1 MTLQGRILTSLLL
14 LAAACVNAAPAVAA
28 RHMTDETSHTAVS
41 VDETTP
47 DGQTTVNTVP
57 KTNGTTRSLPEAPA
71 PARNIVQHVR
81 RAPVSHTMHQWPVE
95 SEDQGGTLLFSD
107 SPEYV
112 AQDGILYQD
121 VVEGEARVLY
131 YHLNNQQTDKKVAVV
146 LESVADGFTSVRITR
161 GGYGLPSDDY
171 LAVGKASQM
180 MYYGQQTTGHLYMVK
195 NSRRLLDKTM
205 DSIVLHPG
213 QLVCG
218 VYDFT
223 ANHPV
228 RVSVIMYPADA
239 DPFVFLQTAKVQPKD
254 EMRLRGTFKN
264 MDRVLTGT
272 RPYDPAHDGMVY
284 VPLADNVHDLYRTGI
299 DATDGSEV
307 TDFGNYG
314 INYYLRL
321 PVQDDGGAVKYFL
334 SPLGGVYAGAMTV
347 ALNGG
352 TRSLLQTPFGRT
364 YFGDATPE
372 ETESVKKARE
382 AGLYIL
388 TKDAELA
395 DLGTYNSEDEV
406 EFEFSPPGAS
416 NLPANLIMMPAE

>member
-1 MTLQGRILTSLLL
+1 MILQEKILTGMLLL
-14 LAAACVNAAPAVAA
+14 LGVCLYADTALAA
-28 RHMTDETSHTAVS
+28 RHVADETSHT
-41 VDETTP
+41 
-47 DGQTTVNTVP
+47 TVNVETATASEGTTLAVQP
-57 KTNGTTRSLPEAPA
+57 QAEGTTRVVEAGTTTA
-71 PARNIVQHVR
+71 HHVSHVR
-81 RAPVSHTMHQWPVE
+81 RRPVSHTMHQWPVE
-95 SEDQGGTLLFSD
+95 SRDQGGTLLFSD

-112 AQDGILYQD
+112 AHDGILYQD
-121 VVEGEARVLY
+121 VVSGDARVLY

-146 LESVADGFTSVRITR
+146 LESVEEGFTSVRITR

-180 MYYGQQTTGHLYMVK
+180 MYYGQEMSGHLYMVK
-195 NSRRLLDKTM
+195 NSRRLLDQTM
-205 DSIVLHPG
+205 DKTILHPG

-223 ANHPV
+223 TNHPV
-228 RVSVIMYPADA
+228 RVTVVMYPANVDL
-239 DPFVFLQTAKVQPKD
+239 FVFLQSARVQPKD

-284 VPLADNVHDLYRTGI
+284 IPLADNVHDLYRTGI
-299 DATDGSEV
+299 DATDGSAV
-307 TDFGNYG
+307 TDYGNYG

-321 PVQDDGGAVKYFL
+321 PVVGEGGAVKYFL
-334 SPLGGVYAGAMTV
+334 NPLGGVYAGAMTV

-352 TRSLLQTPFGRT
+352 HRDMLQTPFGRT
-364 YFGDATPE
+364 FFGDATPP
-372 ETESVKKARE
+372 ETESVQKARE

-395 DLGTYNSEDEV
+395 DLGTYDADDEV

-416 NLPANLIMMPAE
+416 NLPANVIMMPAE